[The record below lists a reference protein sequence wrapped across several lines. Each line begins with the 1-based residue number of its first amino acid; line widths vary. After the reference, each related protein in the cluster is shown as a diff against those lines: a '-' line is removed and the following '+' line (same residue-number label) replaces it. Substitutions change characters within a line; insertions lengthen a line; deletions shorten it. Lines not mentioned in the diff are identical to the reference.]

1 MSQHQMHRRTHRQ
14 TWLHHHLARMRLPM
28 EPFYDN
34 ILAILTCTAMDPADK
49 CEALL
54 DMVEE
59 SGVLS
64 PHDAEVLVR
73 ALLDTLE
80 SRGPESLLYTDTCHD
95 DDDNSGHGDGNMDG
109 VDNAD
114 LSDLDTCSSRR
125 LRHDDVS
132 FKQPASL
139 AIKSL
144 EKQRYPMHSPILS
157 TTNTT
162 NTTTTTTTTTNTTRV
177 HPASSTAS
185 LFHINSR
192 ELNFAA
198 PAFTPSFA
206 MDRPS
211 LAGSSMYMSSTPDA
225 YYGASGPAY
234 TTSGSTPADI
244 DTEMTSMIARI
255 DMQDDVSTI
264 ETNAPILQST
274 YSMDATN
281 LMGQNHHY
289 LPSFQTYD
297 AHIIDSVDDSGAD
310 EAAEEAYWDMEESQG
325 LNALSPHDVLQ
336 SIFVNIP
343 FDHIQKVL
351 EANMYNIESTMDYL
365 LNNSERSESNS
376 GASAFSNWP
385 SLTAPSGPSSHALKT
400 TPSLLQSTVV
410 SSGSSPNPS
419 SETKQVCRHFILGQ
433 CYRSDCWYSHDPDAL
448 VCKFWLQGRCFK
460 GDECE
465 FVHGDRLSDRISATT
480 NVQHSGADLQLS
492 SQSQTSS
499 SPDLG
504 YSTKHQP
511 VANLSN
517 RYIPTSEPSPLASIG
532 LHLAAEEEFPS
543 LVSVSKSNSN
553 PASTSLSSTPATHI
567 PHSKSSSHRSR
578 ATTKIDFWG
587 TTAKYNDVTKKPA
600 PDPLLHGRGAGEL
613 TAAASLALKGRRTIV
628 IGGSG
633 ASFAKSAA
641 AGTTWSSASSG
652 GESWSNTRDSTAASY
667 SPIGDRVHLNSKWVS
682 TGDTLAASY
691 VEYRHEAIEVAL
703 NRNKLFQRAT
713 EAFLAGNKAAA
724 RALSLSAKRLNDE
737 VEQLHNIAAKKI
749 FTARNASS
757 ALVQSGSSSMASKAQ
772 PGSGIGGGGGS
783 TATRKQLQHA
793 QQSALLLKQQQS
805 HTIDLHGLH
814 ASEAILMLQSTIESL
829 MKAKFVGELV
839 IITGTGHHSRT
850 HRAKVLPEVRS
861 YLQQGGW
868 RPAEGTLHDR
878 RGGMLVIQ
886 IK

>member
-1 MSQHQMHRRTHRQ
+1 MHRRTYRQ

-80 SRGPESLLYTDTCHD
+80 SRGPESLLDTDTCHD

-109 VDNAD
+109 LDNAD

-125 LRHDDVS
+125 LRHDDV
-132 FKQPASL
+132 
-139 AIKSL
+139 
-144 EKQRYPMHSPILS
+144 
-157 TTNTT
+157 
-162 NTTTTTTTTTNTTRV
+162 
-177 HPASSTAS
+177 
-185 LFHINSR
+185 
-192 ELNFAA
+192 
-198 PAFTPSFA
+198 
-206 MDRPS
+206 
-211 LAGSSMYMSSTPDA
+211 
-225 YYGASGPAY
+225 GPAY

-255 DMQDDVSTI
+255 DMQDGVSTI

-274 YSMDATN
+274 YN
-281 LMGQNHHY
+281 
-289 LPSFQTYD
+289 
-297 AHIIDSVDDSGAD
+297 DSGAD

-492 SQSQTSS
+492 SQSQPSS

-511 VANLSN
+511 AANLSN
-517 RYIPTSEPSPLASIG
+517 STMMLPRN
-532 LHLAAEEEFPS
+532 LHLIRCFM
-543 LVSVSKSNSN
+543 
-553 PASTSLSSTPATHI
+553 
-567 PHSKSSSHRSR
+567 
-578 ATTKIDFWG
+578 DG
-587 TTAKYNDVTKKPA
+587 
-600 PDPLLHGRGAGEL
+600 GAGEL

-641 AGTTWSSASSG
+641 DGTTWSSASSG
-652 GESWSNTRDSTAASY
+652 GESWSNTRDSTAPSY

>member
-1 MSQHQMHRRTHRQ
+1 MSQHQMHRRTYRQ

-517 RYIPTSEPSPLASIG
+517 RN
-532 LHLAAEEEFPS
+532 LHLIRCFM
-543 LVSVSKSNSN
+543 
-553 PASTSLSSTPATHI
+553 
-567 PHSKSSSHRSR
+567 
-578 ATTKIDFWG
+578 DG
-587 TTAKYNDVTKKPA
+587 
-600 PDPLLHGRGAGEL
+600 GAGEL

>member
-1 MSQHQMHRRTHRQ
+1 MSQHQMHRRTHQQ

-80 SRGPESLLYTDTCHD
+80 SRGPESLLDTDTCHD

-162 NTTTTTTTTTNTTRV
+162 NTTTTTTTTTTNTTRV

-517 RYIPTSEPSPLASIG
+517 R
-532 LHLAAEEEFPS
+532 
-543 LVSVSKSNSN
+543 
-553 PASTSLSSTPATHI
+553 
-567 PHSKSSSHRSR
+567 SR

>member
-1 MSQHQMHRRTHRQ
+1 MSQHQMHRRTYRQ

-80 SRGPESLLYTDTCHD
+80 SRGPESLLDTDTCHD

-109 VDNAD
+109 LDNAD

-144 EKQRYPMHSPILS
+144 EKQKQRYPMHSPILS

-162 NTTTTTTTTTNTTRV
+162 NTTTTTLLLLLLQILLECILHHLLHHCSIPTHESSTLLPLPSPPHSPWIV
-177 HPASSTAS
+177 HPLS
-185 LFHINSR
+185 
-192 ELNFAA
+192 A
-198 PAFTPSFA
+198 PPCICPQLQMLITV
-206 MDRPS
+206 
-211 LAGSSMYMSSTPDA
+211 LVV
-225 YYGASGPAY
+225 PAY

-255 DMQDDVSTI
+255 DMQDGVSTI

-281 LMGQNHHY
+281 LIG
-289 LPSFQTYD
+289 
-297 AHIIDSVDDSGAD
+297 VDDSGAD

-376 GASAFSNWP
+376 GASASPNWP

-492 SQSQTSS
+492 SQSQPSS

-511 VANLSN
+511 AANLSN